1 MPSGHLT
8 AQEREVIGQ
17 MRYAGHGPVA
27 IAEKLGRSQSTIS
40 RELSRNRLANG
51 MYSALEAGRMAG
63 RRRRERP
70 RTRKIDRP
78 DINEAVRNGL
88 AQRWSPEQIAGRL
101 RRDQKSDPQR
111 CVSRE
116 TIYRWLR
123 SSFESATHFRSFL
136 REKGRPRKRRNCAEK
151 RGQIR
156 HRVSIEQ
163 RPAEVETR
171 RRFGDWE
178 SDTMAGAGQQGHL
191 VTHVERRSGYLLA
204 ARMNTRQSA
213 MLVRTSRR
221 VFAEIPAELRLT
233 MTVDNGKE
241 FALHEKLARHL
252 GLTVYFAHPYSS
264 WERGTN
270 ENTNGLLRQY
280 YPKGTRFLE
289 VSHHELAR
297 VVAQINNRPRKRLN
311 YLSPAE
317 VLAIPRPVAFET

>member
-17 MRYAGHGPVA
+17 MRYAGHGPTK
-27 IAEKLGRSQSTIS
+27 IAETLGRNKGTIS

-51 MYSALEAGRMAG
+51 VYSALEAGRMAEQ
-63 RRRRERP
+63 RRRERP

-78 DINEAVRNGL
+78 DINEVVRNGL

-101 RRDQKSDPQR
+101 RRDQEAHPER

-123 SSFESATHFRSFL
+123 SDFESAPHFRSFL

-156 HRVSIEQ
+156 DRISIEQ
-163 RPAEVETR
+163 RPPEVETR
-171 RRFGDWE
+171 GRFGDWE

-191 VTHVERRSGYLLA
+191 VTHVERKSGYLLA

-241 FALHEKLARHL
+241 FALHEELTRHL
-252 GLTVYFAHPYSS
+252 GLAVDFAHPYSS

-280 YPKGTRFLE
+280 YPKGTRFSDI
-289 VSHHELAR
+289 SHHELAR
-297 VVAQINNRPRKRLN
+297 VVAQINNRPRKRLD
-311 YLSPAE
+311 YQTPAE
-317 VLAIPRPVAFET
+317 VLAIARSVAFET